1 MKDRFLG
8 NSVRVRVAFPS
19 SLNTNAISVVVF
31 SSTYAPEAREK
42 KKKNV
47 RAKVPS
53 IRSRHSA
60 ERGADLPLS
69 LCPSPNV
76 SSPITHRDTRK
87 QKHRDCQRCRGEAR

>member
-42 KKKNV
+42 KKTRVPKSLRSV
-47 RAKVPS
+47 RDIPRNEGLIFPFRYARP
-53 IRSRHSA
+53 R
-60 ERGADLPLS
+60 
-69 LCPSPNV
+69 
-76 SSPITHRDTRK
+76 TFHR
-87 QKHRDCQRCRGEAR
+87 Q

>member
-42 KKKNV
+42 KKKTCVPKSLRSV
-47 RAKVPS
+47 RDIPRNEGLIFPFRYARP
-53 IRSRHSA
+53 R
-60 ERGADLPLS
+60 
-69 LCPSPNV
+69 
-76 SSPITHRDTRK
+76 TFHR
-87 QKHRDCQRCRGEAR
+87 Q